1 MSCNRLYGIRPE
13 SNIYN
18 VLLYHESD
26 GNMTVHHDFGFAA
39 TAEDILRESRH
50 WELLRKRW
58 AKRIH
63 HSVFR
68 VDGCYEVKKYEMP
81 LDIRFY
87 RRPWLVEDAC
97 LRRLK
102 GDGAPRSFGWHEET
116 ELDQRVVWLV
126 KEYIA
131 GESLCSFAETDIP
144 AVACLMAS
152 IHSLRIITGDTKP
165 QNFIRSL
172 DGRMYYPNFGR
183 AKLYLYHNP
192 FFFLCIG
199 GELARLRRD
208 GFQWDSAL
216 WNEFRPLYFKALH
229 FSALSRA
236 LIWASCEIAI
246 VMRMARKRIQGQSPW
261 S

>member
-1 MSCNRLYGIRPE
+1 VI
-13 SNIYN
+13 
-18 VLLYHESD
+18 
-26 GNMTVHHDFGFAA
+26 VHHDTSLSAS
-39 TAEDILRESRH
+39 AEVILRESRH

-58 AKRIH
+58 AKRTH

-81 LDIRFY
+81 LDARIY

-97 LRRLK
+97 LRRLD
-102 GDGAPRSFGWHEET
+102 GNGAPRSFGWLEQIEEN
-116 ELDQRVVWLV
+116 QRVVWLV

-131 GESLCSFAETDIP
+131 GESLCSFKEAAIP
-144 AVACLMAS
+144 AVACLMAR
-152 IHSLRIITGDTKP
+152 IHSLRIITGEPKP

-172 DGRMYYPNFGR
+172 DGRMLFPNFGR

-199 GELARLRRD
+199 GELAKLRREE
-208 GFQWDSAL
+208 FQWDTDL
-216 WNEFRPLYFKALH
+216 WNAFRPLYFKALQI
-229 FSALSRA
+229 SALCRA
-236 LIWASCEIAI
+236 LIWVSCGIAI
-246 VMRMARKRIQGQSPW
+246 GMRMARKRIQGQSPW

>member
-1 MSCNRLYGIRPE
+1 MRRGSGSRMKARQSSASISQSATG
-13 SNIYN
+13 
-18 VLLYHESD
+18 YHD
-26 GNMTVHHDFGFAA
+26 ANFAV
-39 TAEDILRESRH
+39 TAEIILRESRH

-58 AKRIH
+58 ARQIH

-81 LDIRFY
+81 LNIRFY

-102 GDGAPRSFGWHEET
+102 GDGAPRSFGWHEEA
-116 ELDQRVVWLV
+116 EMDQRVVWLV

-144 AVACLMAS
+144 AVACLMAR
-152 IHSLRIITGDTKP
+152 IHSLRILTGDAKP

-172 DGRMYYPNFGR
+172 DGRMLFPSFGR
-183 AKLYLYHNP
+183 AKIYRRHNP
-192 FFFLCIG
+192 AFFLCIG
-199 GELARLRRD
+199 VELAKLRRE
-208 GFQWDSAL
+208 GFQWDSSL
-216 WNEFRPLYFKALH
+216 WNAFRPLYFKALH

-246 VMRMARKRIQGQSPW
+246 GVRMARKRIQGQSPW
-261 S
+261 N

>member
-1 MSCNRLYGIRPE
+1 
-13 SNIYN
+13 
-18 VLLYHESD
+18 
-26 GNMTVHHDFGFAA
+26 MTVHHDTSLFAS
-39 TAEDILRESRH
+39 AEVILRESRH

-58 AKRIH
+58 AKRIR
-63 HSVFR
+63 HSAFR

-81 LDIRFY
+81 LNIRFY

-131 GESLCSFAETDIP
+131 GEPLCSFAEACIP
-144 AVACLMAS
+144 AVACLMAK
-152 IHSLRIITGDTKP
+152 IHSLRIITGDVKP

-172 DGRMYYPNFGR
+172 DGRMYFPNFGR
-183 AKLYLYHNP
+183 AKIYRRHNP
-192 FFFLCIG
+192 AFFLCIG
-199 GELARLRRD
+199 VELAKLRRE

-216 WNEFRPLYFKALH
+216 WKGFRPLYFKALH
-229 FSALSRA
+229 FSALFRA
-236 LIWASCEIAI
+236 LTWTSCGIAI
-246 VMRMARKRIQGQSPW
+246 GMRMARMRIQGQSPW